1 MCWFMRRLPM
11 RDEDL
16 YPMIRGH
23 EITLQLARTPGLAQL
38 LSDLGADPQ
47 LRRSFRADSTRFLS
61 DRDMT
66 FPPGAAMELRELHA
80 DGWELEIR
88 VTEGLHTYING
99 FNNEKGFYRVQGPQR
114 PRRNLD
120 DEAAK
125 G

>member
-1 MCWFMRRLPM
+1 M

-23 EITLQLARTPGLAQL
+23 EITLQLAKTPGLAQL

-47 LRRSFRADSTRFLS
+47 LRRSLRENPRGLLS
-61 DRDMT
+61 DRNMDL
-66 FPPGAAMELRELHA
+66 PGASDATMELELRELHGE
-80 DGWELEIR
+80 GWELEVR
-88 VTEGLHTYING
+88 VTEGLYTYING

-114 PRRNLD
+114 PRRK
-120 DEAAK
+120 DEPPK